1 MGGTM
6 EPVTLR
12 AGQAGAVSPVGAAAR
27 DSGSGDAGT
36 DGAAPALLRIRGLE
50 KRYSVKGGELLA
62 LDGIDLDVP
71 AGGFVSLVGTSGC
84 GKSTLLNI
92 VAGLDTPTAGDVTV
106 GGDRIVGPGPDR
118 GLVFQA
124 YSLFPWRT
132 VAENVAFGLECQ
144 RLPRTQRRARVE
156 AMLEIVGLTDFADWL
171 PRDLSGGMSQR
182 VAIARALVIEPDLL
196 LLDEPFGALDLQTR
210 QNLHEFL
217 RLVWQRTGA
226 TVLMVTH
233 DIREAIYLSDQVVVL
248 SDRPGQVVERIDVP
262 FGRSRD
268 AEVRRDSRFLALEH
282 DLDDLLHGRR

>member
-6 EPVTLR
+6 ESVTLMVGG
-12 AGQAGAVSPVGAAAR
+12 AGGARGVGAAAR
-27 DSGSGDAGT
+27 ALGSGDAGT
-36 DGAAPALLRIRGLE
+36 DGAAPAKLRIRGLE
-50 KRYSVKGGELLA
+50 KRYPVKGGELLA

-71 AGGFVSLVGTSGC
+71 AGGFVTLVGTSGC

-92 VAGLDTPTAGDVTV
+92 VAGLDGPSAGDVTV
-106 GGDRIVGPGPDR
+106 DGDRIVGPGPDR

-144 RLPRTQRRARVE
+144 RLSRTQRRARVD
-156 AMLEIVGLTDFADWL
+156 AMLATVGLTEFAEWL
-171 PRDLSGGMSQR
+171 PRDLSGGMCQR
-182 VAIARALVIEPDLL
+182 VAIARALVIEPDVL

-210 QNLHEFL
+210 QSLHEFL

-233 DIREAIYLSDQVVVL
+233 DIGEAIYLSDQVVLL
-248 SDRPGQVVERIDVP
+248 SDRPARVVERIDVP
-262 FGRSRD
+262 FGRSR
-268 AEVRRDSRFLALEH
+268 EPNVRRDTRFLALEH